1 MKKQDLIAILL
12 LSFYSSSNVFAIE
25 INDNMDIIGNEGDSG
40 DGERYKEN
48 VNITGGII
56 NISND
61 AELSADDYTID
72 INGDNTTINIKTQGG
87 MFSNELILNSG
98 TVNTSDG
105 FFIGRSD
112 FVMNGGIL
120 NVENSQIGGQG
131 VE

>member
-1 MKKQDLIAILL
+1 MKKQNLIPALL
-12 LSFYSSSNVFAIE
+12 FLFYSSSNVFAIE

-72 INGDNTTINIKTQGG
+72 IGRDNTTINIKTQGG
-87 MFSNELILNSG
+87 IF
-98 TVNTSDG
+98 
-105 FFIGRSD
+105 
-112 FVMNGGIL
+112 
-120 NVENSQIGGQG
+120 
-131 VE
+131 